1 MFFIYEVGVM
11 REECHRRRRRGVL
24 SLILRG
30 GNTGNRNERG
40 GQPQRIENRHP
51 SVPAWPPP
59 RPLAGWAR
67 PLSQGLL
74 FLKSPWCSHPRPKEQ
89 CQPQIRLRPGLGAQ
103 RRRGWGFRPPHSC
116 RCNSGRAMRPGQPA
130 SQPHWVRRPRHAPDT
145 GPKVLGVSPGARWRS
160 SQRYTLHPVAWAS
173 QVAQW

>member
-1 MFFIYEVGVM
+1 MRGAGNGRRPWPGCSLWVDSPQESASHCPCLAPTPPHGRLGQATVSRPFIFKIPAVFP
-11 REECHRRRRRGVL
+11 
-24 SLILRG
+24 
-30 GNTGNRNERG
+30 
-40 GQPQRIENRHP
+40 PQ
-51 SVPAWPPP
+51 
-59 RPLAGWAR
+59 
-67 PLSQGLL
+67 
-74 FLKSPWCSHPRPKEQ
+74 PKEQ